1 MKKTILYFALALLSF
16 TNMDAQVISFSMEA
30 EAAGKNTP
38 EGWKEVDLP
47 KGLPAFTEANTF
59 YINDAQF
66 GASTSSADNTKAIQA
81 ALDKAAAAA
90 LSSAA

>member
-38 EGWKEVDLP
+38 EGW
-47 KGLPAFTEANTF
+47 
-59 YINDAQF
+59 
-66 GASTSSADNTKAIQA
+66 
-81 ALDKAAAAA
+81 
-90 LSSAA
+90 

>member
-47 KGLPAFTEANTF
+47 KGLPAFTEAGMSETELWKDPTKGDF
-59 YINDAQF
+59 TVIGKIKGGDARWQ
-66 GASTSSADNTKAIQA
+66 
-81 ALDKAAAAA
+81 
-90 LSSAA
+90 